1 MPATYD
7 SLATVTLSSPNE
19 SITISSIPQGYTDLR
34 IVFNGRMSTTASV
47 LTFRMNGDSATNYS
61 NTFLTGNG
69 TAASSNRTT
78 NATFLGPSSS
88 ATISAT
94 IPSLVTIDLFNY
106 SNTSVNKVA
115 LTTGSYDQNGS
126 GITSAAVGLYR
137 STSAITSITIS
148 NTGFN
153 NYAVGETFV
162 TIYGILR
169 A

>member
-7 SLATVTLSSPNE
+7 SLATVSLSSPND

-34 IVFNGRMSTTASV
+34 IVFNGRMNTTASV
-47 LTFRMNGDSATNYS
+47 FSFRMNGDSATNYS

-88 ATISAT
+88 ATLSTT
-94 IPSLVTIDLFNY
+94 IPSLITIDLFNY
-106 SNTSVNKVA
+106 SNTSVHKVA
-115 LTTGSYDQNGS
+115 LTTGSYDRNGS
-126 GITSAAVGLYR
+126 GITSVAVGYYR
-137 STSAITSITIS
+137 SNSAITSIEIG

-153 NYAVGETFV
+153 NYATGATFV